1 LGKKRNGKMFFSA
14 EDLHVH
20 YSRVQALKGI
30 SLSLEEG
37 IIVSLIGANGSGKT
51 TVLKAI
57 SGLVKLTTGE
67 IRFQGRRIDGMSP
80 YKIARLGIGHVLEGK
95 RLFPS
100 MLVADNLEMGAYLT
114 SSKADVAKAFERIYR
129 YFPVLESKHKNRAA
143 NLSGGEQQML
153 VTARALMANPR
164 LLLMDDPSLGLSPL
178 LVKTVAKI
186 IKDINQDKV
195 SVFLVEQNARMA
207 LRLSHRAYVMETGSI
222 VLEGDAK
229 KLANDDQVRKAYLGG

>member
-1 LGKKRNGKMFFSA
+1 MFFSA